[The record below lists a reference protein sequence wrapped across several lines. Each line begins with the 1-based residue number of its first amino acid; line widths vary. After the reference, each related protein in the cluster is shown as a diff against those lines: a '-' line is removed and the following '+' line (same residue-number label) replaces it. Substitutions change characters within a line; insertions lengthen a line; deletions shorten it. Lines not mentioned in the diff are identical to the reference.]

1 MTAYGNGEGVRV
13 TCRLTRVLLG
23 VEEFPFFLQEN
34 QGVSYASKFK
44 LMDRK

>member
-1 MTAYGNGEGVRV
+1 VIVSGG
-13 TCRLTRVLLG
+13 LTKVLLG
-23 VEEFPFFLQEN
+23 LAEFPFFLQEN